1 MTTNFGDV
9 LDAIGPALGDKPA
22 IIHDGGITNW
32 ATFDRR
38 SNALA
43 RAMVDAG
50 VVPGERVAFLLFN
63 GPEYLE
69 LLAATFK
76 ARLVHANI
84 NYRYVAAEI
93 AHLITDSDAKVLVF
107 DHRLADTVAGID
119 PAVLDGRVLVQVG
132 GDAAAVDSA
141 VLYENLIASTDGSPL
156 EIDRSSADQI
166 FIYTGG
172 TTGYPKGV
180 VWEIGDMAEV
190 IFGAE
195 LPDEPVSTK
204 AIVALT
210 RDSDRPKPYSIG
222 MVASPLMHG
231 AGLWMAITMMCNGDT
246 SVVTDNASGFD
257 ASRHVDVIEANKV
270 EGMAIVGDPF
280 ARPLVDV
287 LQTRPGAVASLRII
301 GSSGAIWS
309 APVKQQLLALHPGMV
324 LLDLLASTEAAGLG
338 SAASTV
344 AGGADTAS
352 FDLGPNCR
360 VFDENDE
367 LVEAGS
373 DRQGHLAVG
382 GPQPV
387 GYHNDPGKTAA
398 TFRTIDGVRY
408 SFPGD
413 VCTVDA
419 DGTIRLLGRGSN
431 CINTAGEKVFPEE
444 VEEAAKTHPAVRDC
458 LVVGLDD
465 PKWGQAV
472 AAVVEANAGS
482 VDAEALRA
490 YLKDGRLAGYKVPK
504 QVVVVPRIERKANGK
519 ADYPAARA
527 LFDRPRSVA

>member
-1 MTTNFGDV
+1 MTINFGDV
-9 LDAIGPALGDKPA
+9 LDAIGPALGNKPA
-22 IIHDGGITNW
+22 IIHDGGVTSW
-32 ATFDRR
+32 GAFDQR

-43 RAMVDAG
+43 RAMVDAD
-50 VVPGERVAFLLFN
+50 VAPGERVAFLLFN
-63 GPEYLE
+63 GAEYFE

-76 ARLVHANI
+76 SRLVHANI

-93 AHLITDSDAKVLVF
+93 AHLITDSDAKVFAF
-107 DHRLADTVAGID
+107 DHRLADTVASID
-119 PAVLDGRVLVQVG
+119 RAVLDGRMLIQVG
-132 GDAAAVDSA
+132 GDVVAVEGA
-141 VLYENLIASTDGSPL
+141 VLYEDLIASMDGAPL
-156 EIDRSSADQI
+156 EIERSSTDQI

-180 VWEIGDMAEV
+180 VWETGDMAQV
-190 IFGAE
+190 LFGAE
-195 LPDEPVSTK
+195 VPNESVSTE

-210 RDSDRPKPYSIG
+210 RDPKRPKPYSIG
-222 MVASPLMHG
+222 MVASPMMHG
-231 AGLWMAITMMCNGDT
+231 AGLWMGITMMCNGDT

-280 ARPLVDV
+280 ARPLVDA
-287 LQTRPGAVASLRII
+287 LRTRPGAAASLRII

-309 APVKQQLLALHPGMV
+309 APVKQELLGLQPGLL
-324 LLDLLASTEAAGLG
+324 LLDLLASTEAAGIG

-344 AGGADTAS
+344 TGGADTAS
-352 FDLGPNCR
+352 FELGPDCR

-373 DRQGHLAVG
+373 EREGYLAVG

-387 GYHNDPGKTAA
+387 GYHNDPDKTAA
-398 TFRTIDGVRY
+398 TFRTIGGVRY

-413 VCTVDA
+413 VCTVDV
-419 DGTIRLLGRGSN
+419 DGTIHLLGRGSN

-458 LVVGLDD
+458 LVVGLED

-472 AAVVEANAGS
+472 AALVEANDGS
-482 VDAEALRA
+482 IDAETLRA

-504 QVVVVPRIERKANGK
+504 RVVVVPHIERKANGK

-527 LFDRPRSVA
+527 LFE